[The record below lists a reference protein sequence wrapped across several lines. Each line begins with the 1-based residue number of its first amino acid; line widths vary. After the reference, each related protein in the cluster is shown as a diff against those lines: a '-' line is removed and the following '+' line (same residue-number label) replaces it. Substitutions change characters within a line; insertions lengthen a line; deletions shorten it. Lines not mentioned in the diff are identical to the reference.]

1 MTRWW
6 SRRRFINST
15 WGLGIVG
22 LPAGRVPEIA
32 QRPAGTDAV
41 GESRLG
47 DVPASWPQ
55 QDPAVVRE
63 MVGVCHRDV
72 ARVRELVERQPAL
85 ANAAIDWGFGDWED
99 ALGAA
104 SHVGRRE
111 IAEVLLAHGARP
123 SIFSAAMLGQ
133 LDVVKALVAARPGV
147 QQTHGPHGITLM
159 AHARAGGAD
168 AAPVVKYLET
178 LGDADRRLT
187 TRPLDAQ
194 DRDAVV
200 GRYAFGAGPRD
211 YLEVDVQNDQ
221 LGIIRPGA
229 TRHFLHHAGA
239 LTFFPSGVP
248 SVTIAFARAGG
259 RVAQLTV
266 ADRSRHV
273 TARKS
278 ETQL

>member
-1 MTRWW
+1 
-6 SRRRFINST
+6 
-15 WGLGIVG
+15 
-22 LPAGRVPEIA
+22 
-32 QRPAGTDAV
+32 
-41 GESRLG
+41 
-47 DVPASWPQ
+47 
-55 QDPAVVRE
+55 

-72 ARVRELVERQPAL
+72 ARVRELVEHQPAL

-133 LDVVKALVAARPGV
+133 IDVVRALVGASPGV
-147 QQTHGPHGITLM
+147 QRTYGPHGITLM
-159 AHARAGGAD
+159 AHARAGGSD
-168 AAPVVKYLET
+168 AAAVVQYLET
-178 LGDADRRLT
+178 LGDADQRRT
-187 TRPLDAQ
+187 TASLDAG

-200 GRYAFGAGPRD
+200 GRYAFGAGPRE
-211 YLEVDVQNDQ
+211 YLEVDVQNDR
-221 LGIIRPGA
+221 LGITRSGA
-229 TRHFLHHAGA
+229 TRHFLHHTGD

-259 RVAQLTV
+259 RVTQLTV
-266 ADRSRHV
+266 ADPGRHV

-278 ETQL
+278 ETP